1 MTGSSPTRIDDDVTS
16 AAKVAAELFSRS
28 TAQQVNHWARIG
40 RELEASNQISPR
52 DIAEVLA
59 GRASYDELSARE
71 QAVVRAEWS
80 ERMTTLR
87 EGLDLASELAAAGE
101 SWTEAAA
108 DGTPVKR
115 SAAGRP
121 RRRRRT
127 A

>member
-1 MTGSSPTRIDDDVTS
+1 MTS

-28 TAQQVNHWARIG
+28 TAQQVNHGARIG
-40 RELEASNQISPR
+40 RDLEASSNISQR

-71 QAVVRAEWS
+71 QAVVRAEWAG
-80 ERMTTLR
+80 RMTALR
-87 EGLDLASELAAAGE
+87 ENFDLAAEVTAAGE
-101 SWTEAAA
+101 SWTEANA

-115 SAAGRP
+115 SPETARP
-121 RRRRRT
+121 RRRRP